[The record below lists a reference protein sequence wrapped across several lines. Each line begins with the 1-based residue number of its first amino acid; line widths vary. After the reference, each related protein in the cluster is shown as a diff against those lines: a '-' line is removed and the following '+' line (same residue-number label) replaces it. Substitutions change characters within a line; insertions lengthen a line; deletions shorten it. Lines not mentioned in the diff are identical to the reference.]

1 MTYNRRQRGTAQPP
15 LGAGL
20 WPLSAALPKGPAL
33 WAGIFTELCM
43 LGDVVWWRWPDL
55 RILAMPRVRFQ
66 NRAGREHES
75 VLIINPP
82 ARATNS
88 EAVAQIIATRFAPC
102 AIIRPIYSHS
112 RKTLVSRK
120 RKTQIF
126 RNC

>member
-1 MTYNRRQRGTAQPP
+1 M
-15 LGAGL
+15 
-20 WPLSAALPKGPAL
+20 
-33 WAGIFTELCM
+33 I
-43 LGDVVWWRWPDL
+43 GDVVWCRWQDL

-66 NRAGREHES
+66 NRPGREHES

-120 RKTQIF
+120 QKHRFFGISDFGGGPEGLIASQTAYFVRLINRLKITKNAI
-126 RNC
+126 